1 MDVWAP
7 IKIVSSHL
15 TCFLCLSDTGGGLCP
30 SEQKQLQPASRASV
44 GVLESN
50 WWKSYLKLF
59 FVFRDFTFMM
69 YHQHFDCKISN
80 QISIVAVIQ
89 PIHTISTR
97 CKNSPS
103 WSNSLKI
110 DSCNLQLNLAKS
122 WDQTRLFWVGV
133 INVINCQPI
142 KQHCHRGVVASPGAG
157 LTLLTT
163 LMWGSGECCKISACL
178 PSVSWHYITLYSLQG
193 DIIPWEPCDPGQLT
207 LQQCPHY
214 SGSLQLL
221 PWPLML
227 HNSVM
232 RRCVVC
238 SVDCGAQLDAAQTSS
253 FWLLYP

>member
-142 KQHCHRGVVASPGAG
+142 KQHCHRELSPHPGGADITDHAHVRLRRVLQNISLSPLSV
-157 LTLLTT
+157 LTLHYSLLST
-163 LMWGSGECCKISACL
+163 G
-178 PSVSWHYITLYSLQG
+178 WHYPLGTLWPRPADPPAVSSLLRVTAA
-193 DIIPWEPCDPGQLT
+193 P
-207 LQQCPHY
+207 
-214 SGSLQLL
+214 
-221 PWPLML
+221 PL
-227 HNSVM
+227 
-232 RRCVVC
+232 
-238 SVDCGAQLDAAQTSS
+238 APDAAQ
-253 FWLLYP
+253 

>member
-1 MDVWAP
+1 MVHLFSKYNSNLLKHNQVTITGSQIDCSDKRMDVWAP

-15 TCFLCLSDTGGGLCP
+15 TCFLCLSDTGWGLCP
-30 SEQKQLQPASRASV
+30 SEQKQLQAASRASV

-69 YHQHFDCKISN
+69 YHQHFDCKILN

-89 PIHTISTR
+89 PIHPISTR

-142 KQHCHRGVVASPGAG
+142 KQHCHRAVVSSPWAG
-157 LTLLTT
+157 LILLTT
-163 LMWGSGECCKISACL
+163 LMCCKISACL
-178 PSVSWHYITLYSLQG
+178 PSVSWH
-193 DIIPWEPCDPGQLT
+193 
-207 LQQCPHY
+207 
-214 SGSLQLL
+214 
-221 PWPLML
+221 
-227 HNSVM
+227 
-232 RRCVVC
+232 
-238 SVDCGAQLDAAQTSS
+238 
-253 FWLLYP
+253 

>member
-1 MDVWAP
+1 MDSSDKRMDVLAP

-69 YHQHFDCKISN
+69 YHQHFDCKILN

-157 LTLLTT
+157 LTLLTM

-178 PSVSWHYITLYSLQG
+178 PSVSWHYITLLSTGWHYPLGTLWPRILASWPSSSVLTTPG
-193 DIIPWEPCDPGQLT
+193 HCSSSPGPWCCTIVSWG
-207 LQQCPHY
+207 
-214 SGSLQLL
+214 G
-221 PWPLML
+221 
-227 HNSVM
+227 V
-232 RRCVVC
+232 
-238 SVDCGAQLDAAQTSS
+238 
-253 FWLLYP
+253 

>member
-69 YHQHFDCKISN
+69 YHQHFDCKILN

-142 KQHCHRGVVASPGAG
+142 KQHCHRELSPHPGLGWHYWPRSCEAQASVAKYQLVSPQCLDITLLSTLYRVTLSPGNPVTQASWPSSSV
-157 LTLLTT
+157 LTT
-163 LMWGSGECCKISACL
+163 PGHCSSSPGPWCCTI
-178 PSVSWHYITLYSLQG
+178 VSWG
-193 DIIPWEPCDPGQLT
+193 G
-207 LQQCPHY
+207 
-214 SGSLQLL
+214 
-221 PWPLML
+221 
-227 HNSVM
+227 V
-232 RRCVVC
+232 
-238 SVDCGAQLDAAQTSS
+238 
-253 FWLLYP
+253 